1 VVGDVAWLVP
11 QESEDVD
18 YMGTYGTFLFL
29 GLGNGA
35 VFAALAMALVV
46 TYRSSGVLNFATGA
60 QSLYAAYTYTLLRQG
75 QLLQP
80 IPGLKAT
87 LSVGGPMGFWPA
99 LLITLAIQAL
109 LGAIMY
115 LLIFRPL
122 RNHRAVAK
130 AVASL
135 GLASLL
141 TALVNYQVGTQ
152 QLLAGP
158 IYPQTRY
165 SVGGVG
171 IPMDRVWFAVTII
184 AVALVLTAIFRLTPF
199 GLATRAAA
207 ESEAGALVSGLSPD
221 RIALFNWMISSIVA
235 GLAGIL
241 IAPLV
246 PLVPGSYTLFI
257 VPALAAAVV
266 GRFYA
271 LGPAVITGLVL
282 GALESVA
289 VYLNVRYSW
298 FPAGAGEVLPL
309 IVVLIMLVARG
320 KTLPTRGTLATQTLG
335 RAYRPHSLVLP
346 LAIGVPAAVVALYLT
361 NGGLRDALI
370 TTFITAVISLSLVVV
385 TGYVGQISLA
395 QLALAGAAAFAL
407 STLANSWGIPF
418 PIAPILAALFATVV
432 GVVVGLPALRIRGL
446 LVGVVTLTLAAGIE
460 GVWFTNNSIDGG
472 AGGLSV
478 PVPTLFGL
486 NLGIGSGDD
495 FPRPA
500 FGLVCLVV
508 LVLVAVAV
516 AKLRASRLG
525 SAMLAVRADERSAA
539 ASGVNVARV
548 KLTGFAIGAFIAGLG
563 GSLLAYQSLNVSDG
577 PFTAIGGLSLFTTVF
592 LAGITSVSGG
602 LLAGLIG
609 SGGVL
614 FFLLSNVFSVSNWY
628 SVIVGAALIVTVIFN
643 PEGVVGPVHAKLDER
658 RQKAAAAL
666 AVAGLAVAGPDVS
679 EPAVSGPARA
689 AAAPAGFA
697 GAVPAAAN
705 GATRPPAPGGSGA
718 ALLRVQGLTVR
729 YGGVVAVDDLSF
741 TVREG
746 GITGLIGPNGAG
758 KTTTMDAI
766 CGFAG
771 CQGTVELSG
780 RSLRG
785 LVPHRRA
792 ALGLGRTFQGTGLY
806 EDLTV
811 EENVEVGQQVAKDRG
826 RDQVTAILSALG
838 VAALA
843 GRRVSELSQ
852 GQRQLVAVAKALAG
866 QPKLLLLDEP
876 AAGLD
881 STESLWLA
889 ERLRGLRDTGVT
901 ILLID
906 HDMSLVLGLCDE
918 IHVLDFG
925 ALIASGNPDAIRGNQ
940 RVAAAYLGATHAQA
954 GPVQESPVQESPVQG
969 RHAKETHVKETQA

>member
-1 VVGDVAWLVP
+1 
-11 QESEDVD
+11 
-18 YMGTYGTFLFL
+18 MGTYGTFLFL

-35 VFAALAMALVV
+35 VYAALAVALVV

-80 IPGLKAT
+80 IPGLRAT
-87 LSVGGPMGFWPA
+87 VSVGGPVGFVPA

-165 SVGGVG
+165 TVGGVT
-171 IPMDRVWFAVTII
+171 IPMDRVWFTVTII
-184 AVALVLTAIFRLTPF
+184 AVALALTGIFRLTRF
-199 GLATRAAA
+199 GLATRASA

-221 RIALFNWMISSIVA
+221 RIALFNWMISSVVA

-241 IAPLV
+241 IAPL
-246 PLVPGSYTLFI
+246 
-257 VPALAAAVV
+257 AASVV

-289 VYLNVRYSW
+289 VYLNVAHSW

-309 IVVLIMLVARG
+309 VVVLVMLVARG
-320 KTLPTRGTLATQTLG
+320 KTLPSRGTLATLTLG
-335 RAYRPHSLVLP
+335 RAYRPRSLALP
-346 LAIGVPAAVVALYLT
+346 LGIGVPAAVVALYLFH
-361 NGGLRDALI
+361 GGLRDALS
-370 TTFITAVISLSLVVV
+370 TSFIMAVIALSLVVV

-395 QLALAGAAAFAL
+395 QLSLAGAAAFAL
-407 STLANSWGIPF
+407 STIANSWGIPF

-446 LVGVVTLTLAAGIE
+446 LVGVVTLTLAAALEGI
-460 GVWFTNNSIDGG
+460 WFENNSIDGG
-472 AGGLSV
+472 ASGLAV
-478 PVPTLFGL
+478 PVPRLFGL
-486 NLGIGSGDD
+486 NLGVGSGND

-500 FGLVCLVV
+500 FGLLCLVV

-516 AKLRASRLG
+516 AKLRTSRLG

-563 GSLLAYQSLNVSDG
+563 GSLLAYQALNVNDS
-577 PFTAIGGLSLFTTVF
+577 PFTAIGGLALFTTVY

-602 LLAGLIG
+602 LLAGVI
-609 SGGVL
+609 SAGGVV
-614 FFLLSNVFSVSNWY
+614 FFMLSSVFSVSNCY
-628 SVIVGAALIVTVIFN
+628 AVIVGASVIVTVIFN
-643 PEGVVGPVHAKLDER
+643 PEGLVGPFHAKLDAR
-658 RQKAAAAL
+658 RQKAL
-666 AVAGLAVAGPDVS
+666 AGTETADVQ
-679 EPAVSGPARA
+679 
-689 AAAPAGFA
+689 
-697 GAVPAAAN
+697 
-705 GATRPPAPGGSGA
+705 PPAPPRAVTALTLPAGPELAYSNGAGSATANSGRGA
-718 ALLRVQGLTVR
+718 ALLAVSGLTVR
-729 YGGVVAVDDLSF
+729 YGGVVAVNDLSF
-741 TVREG
+741 TVLEG
-746 GITGLIGPNGAG
+746 SITGLIGPNGAG

-766 CGFAG
+766 CGFADCG
-771 CQGTVELSG
+771 GTIELSG
-780 RSLRG
+780 RTLHG
-785 LVPHRRA
+785 LLPHRRA

-811 EENVEVGQQVAKDRG
+811 EENVVVGQQVARDRG
-826 RDQVTAILSALG
+826 PGQVAAILSALG
-838 VAALA
+838 VAELG

-852 GQRQLVAVAKALAG
+852 GQRQLVAVAKALGG
-866 QPKLLLLDEP
+866 QPRLLMLAER
-876 AAGLD
+876 AAALD
-881 STESLWLA
+881 SSESLWLA
-889 ERLRGLRDTGVT
+889 ERLRGVRDTGVT

-925 ALIASGNPDAIRGNQ
+925 ALIAAGRPDAIRGDQ
-940 RVAAAYLGATHAQA
+940 RVAGAYLGATHAKA
-954 GPVQESPVQESPVQG
+954 DPVQDRDAQDG
-969 RHAKETHVKETQA
+969 HANEAHVKETHA

>member
-1 VVGDVAWLVP
+1 
-11 QESEDVD
+11 
-18 YMGTYGTFLFL
+18 MGTYGTFLFL

-80 IPGLKAT
+80 IPGLRAT
-87 LSVGGPMGFWPA
+87 VSVGGPMGLAPA
-99 LLITLAIQAL
+99 LLITLGIQAL

-115 LLIFRPL
+115 VLVFRPL

-152 QLLAGP
+152 ELLAGP
-158 IYPQTRY
+158 IYPQQRY
-165 SVGGVG
+165 TVGGVS

-184 AVALVLTAIFRLTPF
+184 AVALVLTGIFRLTPF
-199 GLATRAAA
+199 GLATRASA

-221 RIALFNWMISSIVA
+221 RIALFNWMISSVVA

-271 LGPAVITGLVL
+271 LGPAVITGLAL

-289 VYLNVRYSW
+289 VYLNVAYSW
-298 FPAGAGEVLPL
+298 FPAGAGQVLPL
-309 IVVLIMLVARG
+309 VVVLVMLVARG
-320 KTLPTRGTLATQTLG
+320 KTLPSRGTLSTQTLG
-335 RAYRPHSLVLP
+335 RAYRPRSLALP
-346 LAIGVPAAVVALYLT
+346 LGIGVPSAVVALYLFQ
-361 NGGLRDALI
+361 GGLRDALI
-370 TTFITAVISLSLVVV
+370 TSFITAVIALSLVVV

-395 QLALAGAAAFAL
+395 QLTLAGAAAFAL
-407 STLANSWGIPF
+407 STIANSWGIPF

-446 LVGVVTLTLAAGIE
+446 LVGVVTLTLAAALE
-460 GVWFTNNSIDGG
+460 GVWFENNSIDGG
-472 AGGLSV
+472 ASGLAV
-478 PVPTLFGL
+478 PVPRLFGL
-486 NLGIGSGDD
+486 NLGIGSGSD

-500 FGLVCLVV
+500 FGLLCLVV

-563 GSLLAYQSLNVSDG
+563 GSLLAYQALNVNDS
-577 PFTAIGGLSLFTTVF
+577 PFTAIGGLALFTTVF

-602 LLAGLIG
+602 LLAGVIS

-614 FFLLSNVFSVSNWY
+614 FFLLNDVFSVSNWY
-628 SVIVGAALIVTVIFN
+628 AVIVGASVIVTVIFN
-643 PEGVVGPVHAKLDER
+643 PEGVVGPFHAKLDAR
-658 RQKAAAAL
+658 RQQAAAPPAATGPAAADAAPADLAGAAL
-666 AVAGLAVAGPDVS
+666 ARGND
-679 EPAVSGPARA
+679 ARA
-689 AAAPAGFA
+689 GAASSGGGAGS
-697 GAVPAAAN
+697 
-705 GATRPPAPGGSGA
+705 SGNSA

-746 GITGLIGPNGAG
+746 EITGLIGPNGAG

-766 CGFAG
+766 SGFADCG
-771 CQGTVELSG
+771 GTIELSG
-780 RSLRG
+780 RTLHG
-785 LVPHRRA
+785 LLPHRRA
-792 ALGLGRTFQGTGLY
+792 SLGLGRTFQGGRLY

-811 EENVEVGQQVAKDRG
+811 EENVVVGQYVAGDRG
-826 RDQVTAILSALG
+826 PGQVSEILAVLG
-838 VAALA
+838 VAALS
-843 GRRVSELSQ
+843 GRRVAELSQ
-852 GQRQLVAVAKALAG
+852 GQRQLVAVARALAG
-866 QPKLLLLDEP
+866 RPRLLLLDEP

-881 STESLWLA
+881 SSESLWLA
-889 ERLRGLRDTGVT
+889 ERLRGVRDAGAT

-925 ALIASGNPDAIRGNQ
+925 ARIASGGPDAIRGDQ
-940 RVAAAYLGATHAQA
+940 RVAAAYLGATHAKDGHPKA
-954 GPVQESPVQESPVQG
+954 DPVRETQV
-969 RHAKETHVKETQA
+969 KETHA